1 MKFMRPALLL
11 TLTILSTPVV
21 AAPLTPQQLAEI
33 DRIAADALQQT
44 GVPSASIAVVTDGKL
59 QFAKAYGQQRRD
71 RMAPLTDAAYPIAS
85 MSKQI
90 TGAAI
95 LLLAEEGKLS
105 LDDKVSK
112 YLPDLTDADKVSVRQ
127 LLSHTS
133 GYRDYWP
140 QNYAFSAMFS
150 PIQPQ
155 GILDRWA
162 KAPLD
167 FAPGSQWQY
176 SNTGYVAAGL
186 IVEKVSGEPFMR
198 FLQRRIFQPLGMQVG
213 DADIDLKPRDARPFT
228 RFALGPV
235 RPATLVSPGWLFAAG
250 QLATTPSEW
259 AKWSQARLERRL
271 LRPESWAEQE
281 REVKLTDGRGTSY
294 GLGVF
299 TDQVRGH
306 ARVHHGGAAVG
317 YLSEDRVYP
326 TDKAAVMV
334 FVNAEFGDAHTTI
347 ADRIE
352 AMILGADPDT
362 EAARALFAQ
371 LRAGTPDRARYTA
384 NFNAYLTPQVIAD
397 HRASL
402 QPLGE
407 PQSFVR
413 FRPVRLRGGFTS
425 EVFEVRY
432 PARKLTISMRA
443 EPNGGKVEEFLIYPA
458 SD

>member
-1 MKFMRPALLL
+1 MRIVTLLSLALLA
-11 TLTILSTPVV
+11 TPVL

-33 DRIAADALQQT
+33 DRIAEQALQAT
-44 GVPSASIAVVTDGKL
+44 GVPSASVAVVTDGKL

-85 MSKQI
+85 VSKQI
-90 TGAAI
+90 TGAAL
-95 LLLAEEGKLS
+95 LLLAEDGKLS
-105 LDDKVSK
+105 LDDPVSK
-112 YLPDLTDADKVSVRQ
+112 YLPELTDADKISVRQ

-140 QNYAFSAMFS
+140 QNYAFSAMFQ
-150 PIQPQ
+150 PVQPQ

-162 KAPLD
+162 KTPLD

-198 FLQRRIFQPLGMQVG
+198 FVQRRLFAPLGMSVG
-213 DADIDLKPRDARPFT
+213 DADLDLRPRDARPFT

-235 RPATLVSPGWLFAAG
+235 RPATPVKPGWLYAAG

-259 AKWSQARLERRL
+259 AKWSVARMNRTVLK
-271 LRPESWAEQE
+271 PASWTEQE
-281 REVKLTDGRGTSY
+281 REVMLSDGKGTRY

-306 ARVHHGGAAVG
+306 KRIHHGGAAVG
-317 YLSEDRVYP
+317 YLADDRVYP
-326 TDKAAVMV
+326 DDKAAVIV
-334 FVNAEFGDAHTTI
+334 FVNADFGDAHTTI

-352 AMILGADPDT
+352 AMVLGADPDT
-362 EAARALFAQ
+362 AAARAIFDE
-371 LRAGTPDRARYTA
+371 LRQGRADRAKFTA
-384 NFNAYLTPQVIAD
+384 NFNAYLTPEVLAD

-402 QPLGE
+402 APLGE
-407 PQSFVR
+407 PQSFIR
-413 FRPVRLRGGFTS
+413 LRPARLRGGFTA

-432 PARKLTISMRA
+432 PDRKLTISLRA

-458 SD
+458 SE

>member
-1 MKFMRPALLL
+1 MRFLLLISALASPAL
-11 TLTILSTPVV
+11 
-21 AAPLTPQQLAEI
+21 AAPLTPTQLAQI
-33 DRIAADALQQT
+33 DQIAADALQQT
-44 GVPSASIAVVTDGKL
+44 GVPSASVAVVTDGKL
-59 QFAKAYGQQRRD
+59 QFARAYGRQNGGQ
-71 RMAPLTDAAYPIAS
+71 AAATTTAAYPIAS
-85 MSKQI
+85 VSKQI

-105 LDDKVSK
+105 LDDPVAR
-112 YLPDLTDADKVSVRQ
+112 YLPALTDADKVTIRQ

-150 PIQPQ
+150 PVQPQ

-162 KAPLD
+162 KMPLD

-176 SNTGYVAAGL
+176 SNTGFVAAGQ

-198 FLQRRIFQPLGMQVG
+198 FVQRRIFQPLNMKVG
-213 DADIDLKPRDARPFT
+213 DADFDLKSLDAQPFT

-235 RPATLVSPGWLFAAG
+235 RPATWVKPGWLYAAG
-250 QLATTPSEW
+250 QLATTPTEW
-259 AKWSQARLERRL
+259 SKWSIARLDRTL
-271 LRPESWAEQE
+271 MTPASWDAQE
-281 REVKLTDGRGTSY
+281 KEVPLADGKPTRY

-299 TDQVRGH
+299 TDEVRGRK
-306 ARVHHGGAAVG
+306 RVHHGGAHVG
-317 YLSEDRVYP
+317 FLSEDRVYP
-326 TDKAAVMV
+326 NDKAAVIV
-334 FVNAEFGDAHTTI
+334 FVNADFGDAHTVI

-352 AMILGADPDT
+352 GMILGQDPDT
-362 EAARALFAQ
+362 AAARALFDQ
-371 LRAGTPDRARYTA
+371 LRRGAPDRSRYTA

-402 QPLGE
+402 APLGE

-413 FRPVRLRGGFTS
+413 LRPARLRGGFTS

-432 PARKLTISMRA
+432 PSRKLTISMRA
-443 EPNGGKVEEFLIYPA
+443 EPDGGKVEEFLIYPA
-458 SD
+458 SE

>member
-1 MKFMRPALLL
+1 MRIVTLLSLALLA
-11 TLTILSTPVV
+11 TPVL

-33 DRIAADALQQT
+33 DRIAEQALQAT
-44 GVPSASIAVVTDGKL
+44 GVPSASVAVVTDGKL

-85 MSKQI
+85 VSKQI
-90 TGAAI
+90 TGAAL
-95 LLLAEEGKLS
+95 LLLAEDGKLS
-105 LDDKVSK
+105 LDDPVSK
-112 YLPDLTDADKVSVRQ
+112 YLPDLTDADKIKVRQ

-140 QNYAFSAMFS
+140 QNYAFSAMFQ
-150 PIQPQ
+150 PVQPQ

-198 FLQRRIFQPLGMQVG
+198 FVQRRLFAPLGMSVG
-213 DADIDLKPRDARPFT
+213 DADLDLRPRDARPFT

-235 RPATLVSPGWLFAAG
+235 RPATPVKPGWLYAAG

-259 AKWSQARLERRL
+259 AKWSVARMNRTVLK
-271 LRPESWAEQE
+271 PASWTEQE
-281 REVKLTDGRGTSY
+281 REVMLSDGKGTRY

-299 TDQVRGH
+299 TDKVRGH
-306 ARVHHGGAAVG
+306 KRIHHGGAAVG
-317 YLSEDRVYP
+317 YLADDRVYP
-326 TDKAAVMV
+326 DDKAAVIV
-334 FVNAEFGDAHTTI
+334 FVNADFGDAHTTI

-352 AMILGADPDT
+352 AMVLGADPDT
-362 EAARALFAQ
+362 AAARAIFDA
-371 LRAGTPDRARYTA
+371 LRQGRAERTAFTA
-384 NFNAYLTPQVIAD
+384 NFNAYLTPEVLAD

-402 QPLGE
+402 APLGE

-413 FRPVRLRGGFTS
+413 LRPARLRGGFTA

-432 PARKLTISMRA
+432 PERKLAISMRA

-458 SD
+458 SE

>member
-1 MKFMRPALLL
+1 MRAAIP
-11 TLTILSTPVV
+11 ILSLILFAWSAL
-21 AAPLTPQQLAEI
+21 AAPLTPAQLAQI
-33 DRIAADALQQT
+33 DRIAADALKET

-59 QFAKAYGQQRRD
+59 QFARAYGHQRGEGSPAVTEAD
-71 RMAPLTDAAYPIAS
+71 YAIAS

-95 LLLAEEGKLS
+95 LLLAEDGKLS
-105 LDDKVSK
+105 LDDPVSK
-112 YLPDLTDADKVSVRQ
+112 YLSDLTDADRITIRQ

-140 QNYAFSAMFS
+140 QNYAFSAMFTAT
-150 PIQPQ
+150 QPQ

-162 KAPLD
+162 KQPLD

-176 SNTGYVAAGL
+176 SNTGFVAAGL
-186 IVEKVSGEPFMR
+186 IVEKVSGEPFMP
-198 FLQRRIFQPLGMQVG
+198 FLQRRVFQPLGMKVG
-213 DADIDLKPRDARPFT
+213 DADLDLTRADAQPFT

-235 RPATLVSPGWLFAAG
+235 RPAKPVAAGWLYAAG
-250 QLATTPSEW
+250 QLATNPSEW
-259 AKWSQARLERRL
+259 AKWSLARIDRKLMK
-271 LRPESWAEQE
+271 PESWAEQE
-281 REVKLTDGRGTSY
+281 REVMLSDGKGTRY

-299 TDQVRGH
+299 TDEVRG
-306 ARVHHGGAAVG
+306 RTRIHHGGAAVG

-326 TDKAAVMV
+326 ADRAAVLV
-334 FVNAEFGDAHTTI
+334 FVNADFGNAHTAI

-352 AMILGADPDT
+352 AMILGQDPDT
-362 EAARALFAQ
+362 AAARALFDG
-371 LRAGTPDRARYTA
+371 LRSGNPDRSRYTA
-384 NFNAYLTPQVIAD
+384 NFNAYLTPQVLAD

-402 QPLGE
+402 MPLGE

-413 FRPVRLRGGFTS
+413 LGRPRLRGGFTS

-432 PARKLTISMRA
+432 PDRKLVISMRA

-458 SD
+458 SE

>member
-1 MKFMRPALLL
+1 MRPILLALSL
-11 TLTILSTPVV
+11 LSTPAL
-21 AAPLTPQQLAEI
+21 AAPLTPQELAEI

-44 GVPSASIAVVTDGKL
+44 GVPSASIAVVTDGKIQL
-59 QFAKAYGQQRRD
+59 AKAYGQQRRD
-71 RMAPLTDAAYPIAS
+71 RMAALTEAAYPIAS
-85 MSKQI
+85 VSKQI
-90 TGAAI
+90 TAAAI

-112 YLPDLTDADKVSVRQ
+112 YLPDLTDADKVTIRQ

-150 PIQPQ
+150 PVQPQ

-176 SNTGYVAAGL
+176 SNTGFVAAGL

-198 FLQRRIFQPLGMQVG
+198 FLQQRIFQPLNMKVG
-213 DADIDLKPRDARPFT
+213 DADFDLKPRDARPFT

-235 RPATLVSPGWLFAAG
+235 RPAQPVSSGWLYAAG

-259 AKWSQARLERRL
+259 AKWSVARINRAL
-271 LRPESWAEQE
+271 LKPVSWAEQE
-281 REVKLTDGRGTSY
+281 RELKLTDGRGTSY

-299 TDQVRGH
+299 IDQVRGH

-317 YLSEDRVYP
+317 YLADDRVYP
-326 TDKAAVMV
+326 ADKAAVIV
-334 FVNAEFGDAHTTI
+334 FVNADFGDAHTTI

-352 AMILGADPDT
+352 AMILGSDPDT
-362 EAARALFAQ
+362 AAARTLFDQ
-371 LRAGTPDRARYTA
+371 LRAGRPDRSRYTA
-384 NFNAYLTPQVIAD
+384 NFNAYLTDQVLAD

-413 FRPVRLRGGFTS
+413 LRPARLRGGFTS

-432 PARKLTISMRA
+432 PNRKLTISMRA